1 MTRIN
6 SAISVQN
13 LTDEHLLAEHRE
25 IKRLPDNFL
34 KALKSGALGRIPRE
48 FCLGTGHV
56 TFFLD
61 KQMFLL
67 KRYYQIHTECLKRGF
82 NVEDY
87 SDNWLGLE
95 DWMQGR
101 GCWNDYIPTEKEK
114 ALLRCRIAGR
124 IVLSKKERFH
134 YYGKPISKI
143 VASMLTC
150 AANSDISHKEKF
162 ESWREKQS
170 EPIFDSSDR
179 VTEDKVNSSRIGDA
193 ILQKGDRVL
202 FTNDYGIVFGPH
214 EVLGFRKPIS
224 SGHCVYFD
232 HDAYWFPARLSQL
245 TKL

>member
-34 KALKSGALGRIPRE
+34 KALKSGALRRIPKE

-61 KQMFLL
+61 KQQFLM

-101 GCWNDYIPTEKEK
+101 GCWNDYTPTETEK
-114 ALLRCRIAGR
+114 HLLRTRICER
-124 IVLSKKERFH
+124 ITTSKKERFH
-134 YYGKPISKI
+134 YYGKPISKK
-143 VASMLTC
+143 VACALTC
-150 AANSDISHKEKF
+150 AANNGISHKEDF
-162 ESWREKQS
+162 EKWRK
-170 EPIFDSSDR
+170 EPIKRIYDSSDQ
-179 VTEDKVNSSRIGDA
+179 VTADKANSCRIGDE
-193 ILQKGDRVL
+193 ILRKGDKVL
-202 FTNDYGIVFGPH
+202 YTNEYGIIFGPH
-214 EVLGFRKPIS
+214 EVLGFRGPTS
-224 SGHCVYFD
+224 YGRCVYFD
-232 HDAYWFPARLSQL
+232 HDAYWCPARLSEL

>member
-34 KALKSGALGRIPRE
+34 KALKSGALRRIPKE

-95 DWMQGR
+95 DWMKER
-101 GCWNDYIPTEKEK
+101 GCWYDYTPTETEK
-114 ALLRCRIAGR
+114 HLLRTRICER
-124 IVLSKKERFH
+124 IVTSKKERFH
-134 YYGKPISKI
+134 YYGKPISKE
-143 VASMLTC
+143 VARTLTC
-150 AANSDISHKEKF
+150 AANSGISHKEDF
-162 ESWREKQS
+162 EKWCK
-170 EPIFDSSDR
+170 EPIKRIYDSSDQ
-179 VTEDKVNSSRIGDA
+179 VTADKANSCRIGDE
-193 ILQKGDRVL
+193 ILRKGDRVL
-202 FTNDYGIVFGPH
+202 YTNEFGIIFGPH
-214 EVLGFRKPIS
+214 EVLGFREPTNY
-224 SGHCVYFD
+224 GRCVYFD
-232 HDAYWFPARLSQL
+232 HDAYWCPARLSEL